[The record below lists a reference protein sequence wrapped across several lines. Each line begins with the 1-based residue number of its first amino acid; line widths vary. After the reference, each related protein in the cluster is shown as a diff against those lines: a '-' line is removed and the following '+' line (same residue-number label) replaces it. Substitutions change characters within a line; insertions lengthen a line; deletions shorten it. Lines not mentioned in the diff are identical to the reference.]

1 MDEKYRAFYIRKL
14 KYNLR
19 PFMLLS
25 EDEQQVLRSLPDN
38 LQVMTCHGGWKT
50 KILDAYYN
58 GEIYRVE
65 PLFEETQ

>member
-1 MDEKYRAFYIRKL
+1 
-14 KYNLR
+14 
-19 PFMLLS
+19 MLLS